1 MIIRVFNKAEFDK
14 NMKEY
19 HINDDN
25 VEIREDVF
33 FISINDSVGTTTE
46 TPYFKR
52 NHENVLVLHFDDVTE
67 DMDIPVLGTGYIQRM
82 KAFKLNQANEL
93 YDFIIKNKD
102 KKYCYIHC
110 TAGINRSGAVAKY
123 VNDVVGGDYYELM
136 RLNPWIQGNPHVTA
150 LLNERQ
156 YRNHFLAFLGNE
168 IASNPELLTPV
179 TQSWKE
185 EIEELLTP
193 DEPRT
198 FTLEQVKQIAH
209 DVMNLG
215 MTLRQN
221 QLNGTDGRSGNE
233 VLDEYLKG
241 LE

>member
-1 MIIRVFNKAEFDK
+1 MIIRVFNKATFDK
-14 NMKEY
+14 NVK
-19 HINDDN
+19 DFGVTDGN
-25 VEIREDVF
+25 VESFSDMF

-46 TPYFKR
+46 TPHFKR

-67 DMDIPVLGTGYIQRM
+67 DMDIPVLGTAHIQRVR
-82 KAFKLNQANEL
+82 AFNLNQANEL
-93 YDFIIKNKD
+93 HDFIIKNED
-102 KKYCYIHC
+102 KRFCYIHC

-123 VNDVVGGDYYELM
+123 VNDVVGGDYDELM

-221 QLNGTDGRSGNE
+221 QLNGTDGRCGDN
-233 VLDEYLKG
+233 VLDDYLDN
-241 LE
+241 L